1 MGAAIGPSY
10 GPKISKQA
18 TMIGNQAAMIIQASG
33 DDMQASGDTY
43 MPPPHMSLV
52 DITGKCD
59 VYHCAV
65 CWKEENTMRVID
77 VIRAMHSDPFPDKQ
91 CEFGGYTLHMHTNG
105 KVTLKGPNL
114 SEVEVFISADMDD
127 GSIDFFIRNVPPT
140 PANLLLT
147 ISYGQEVGGRI
158 E

>member
-10 GPKISKQA
+10 RSKISKQA
-18 TMIGNQAAMIIQASG
+18 TMIGKQAAIIRQASG
-33 DDMQASGDTY
+33 DDRR
-43 MPPPHMSLV
+43 
-52 DITGKCD
+52 K
-59 VYHCAV
+59 
-65 CWKEENTMRVID
+65 NMRVID
-77 VIRAMHSDPFPDKQ
+77 VIRAMHSFPFPDKQ

-114 SEVEVFISADMDD
+114 SEVEVFISADIDD
-127 GSIDFFIRNVPPT
+127 ESIDFFIRNVPPT